1 VTVYPILLE
10 FGGVRLHSYGLV
22 VAAAMLI
29 GLWVA
34 GREAT
39 RKGLDAEF
47 MSNLGLVVILAGVL
61 GARLAY
67 VVGWEP
73 ELFWRDPAGV
83 FAVWRGGLALH
94 GGLLAGVAAGV
105 WRCLRRRV
113 NPWTVADAVAPALAV
128 GQGIG
133 RLACFLS
140 GDAYGTP
147 TALPWAIVFT
157 SPHAL
162 APLNVPLHPTQL
174 YEFGLDLALFGL
186 LWAYRKRID
195 VDGGLFLTYALG
207 YGVIRLLTETV
218 RGDRVELGGGLSLL
232 QAVSL
237 ALVVS
242 AAVAFLWRATARA
255 SVVPA
260 RRGGR

>member
-1 VTVYPILLE
+1 MYPILIQLGD
-10 FGGVRLHSYGLV
+10 FRLHSYGLV
-22 VAAAMLI
+22 VVAAMLVAFW
-29 GLWVA
+29 LA

-39 RKGLDAEF
+39 RKGLDPEF
-47 MSNLGLVVILAGVL
+47 VSNLGVAVIVAGFL

-73 ELFWRDPAGV
+73 ELFWRDPPGV

-94 GGLLAGVAAGV
+94 GGLLAGFAAGV
-105 WRCLRRRV
+105 WLCLRRRV
-113 NPWTVADAVAPALAV
+113 NAWTVADAVAPALAL

-133 RLACFLS
+133 RLACLLS

-147 TALPWAIVFT
+147 TTLPWAIVFT
-157 SPHAL
+157 NPDAL

-174 YEFGLDLALFGL
+174 YEFGLDLGLFGL
-186 LWAYRKRID
+186 LWGFRKRID
-195 VDGGLFLTYALG
+195 VDGALFLAYALG

-218 RGDRVELGGGLSLL
+218 RGDRMELGGGLSLL

-237 ALVVS
+237 AFVVS
-242 AAVAFLWRATARA
+242 AAVAVVWRRTLARA
-255 SVVPA
+255 
-260 RRGGR
+260 